1 MKKKSIWIVD
11 DDSIYKFVIQ
21 KLISKIDLFEN
32 VRTFSNGEEATI
44 ALKKDWNLVKE
55 LPDIILLDIEMPIMD
70 GWGFISEID
79 TLLPKINEK
88 NIKIFISSSSI
99 ANEDKEKAD
108 RNPHIEGYYT
118 KPITLEGLIEIG
130 SGS

>member
-21 KLISKIDLFEN
+21 KLLSKIDLFEN

-44 ALKKDWNLVKE
+44 ALKRDWNSVNQ
-55 LPDIILLDIEMPIMD
+55 LPDVILLDIEMPIMD
-70 GWGFISEID
+70 GWGFMSEID
-79 TLLPKINEK
+79 TFLPKMDEK

-99 ANEDKEKAD
+99 ASEDKEKAD
-108 RNPHIEGYYT
+108 RNPYIEGYFT
-118 KPITLEGLIEIG
+118 KPITLESLIEIA
-130 SGS
+130 S